1 MTLIKEGLLFV
12 QMQNILKSN
21 NNKLYLLSVITD
33 NLGSSLMSFAL
44 PLMVLDITK
53 NGIHLSIISII
64 ETLPILVLG
73 LPAGALTDKLDVKKI
88 LIFSDLIRLISYLIL
103 SASFA
108 FQLTV
113 NCMILIIYAVSLVV
127 SVTNTINTVSEITF
141 VSFLVEKKDFSELN
155 SLVYGIQYAANFA
168 LPIIGGILYQYISH
182 SLLIVICAVF
192 YLISLL
198 LEKSISLKT
207 KSTAFTGFTALKSA
221 LKTVKTDIKEG
232 LQYTLNLRSVLYPL
246 ILAALVNIVSANFD
260 NDSLI
265 ILRTQ
270 LKLSSQNI
278 GIISAIAAVS
288 ALIGT
293 LVVNWLNR
301 HIKFNLLFV
310 LLIFAGALFRA
321 LFALDQNV
329 STMVL
334 AIAFVSII
342 ESIINIS
349 IITNRQQQVEQKYL
363 GRVTSIYKTVLIG
376 VNSLGYLLGG
386 LVAKKIGSR
395 SGIGVSAIELLLIT
409 AISIFLLAPKIKHD
423 NKP

>member
-1 MTLIKEGLLFV
+1 MK
-12 QMQNILKSN
+12 NILKSN

-108 FQLTV
+108 FQITV

-155 SLVYGIQYAANFA
+155 SLIYGIQYAANFA
-168 LPIIGGILYQYISH
+168 LPIVGGILYQYISH
-182 SLLIVICAVF
+182 SLLIVICAIF

-278 GIISAIAAVS
+278 GIISAIAAVG

-293 LVVNWLNR
+293 FVVNWLNR

-321 LFALDQNV
+321 LFALYQNV
-329 STMVL
+329 PTMVL
-334 AIAFVSII
+334 TIAFVSII

-395 SGIGVSAIELLLIT
+395 SGIGVSAIELLLVT
-409 AISIFLLAPKIKHD
+409 AISIFLLAPEIKHD
-423 NKP
+423 NES

>member
-1 MTLIKEGLLFV
+1 M
-12 QMQNILKSN
+12 
-21 NNKLYLLSVITD
+21 ITD

-198 LEKSISLKT
+198 LEKRISLKT
-207 KSTAFTGFTALKSA
+207 KSTTFTGFTALKSA

>member
-1 MTLIKEGLLFV
+1 MTLIKERLPFV
-12 QMQNILKSN
+12 HMKNILKSK

-127 SVTNTINTVSEITF
+127 SVTNTINTVSEISF

-198 LEKSISLKT
+198 LEKRISLKT

-329 STMVL
+329 PIMVL

-395 SGIGVSAIELLLIT
+395 SGIGVSAIELLLVT
-409 AISIFLLAPKIKHD
+409 AISIFLLAPEIKHD
-423 NKP
+423 NES

>member
-1 MTLIKEGLLFV
+1 
-12 QMQNILKSN
+12 MQNILKSN

-182 SLLIVICAVF
+182 SLLIVICAIF

-329 STMVL
+329 PTMVL

-395 SGIGVSAIELLLIT
+395 SGIGVSAIELLLVT
-409 AISIFLLAPKIKHD
+409 AISIFLLAPEIKHD
-423 NKP
+423 NEP

>member
-1 MTLIKEGLLFV
+1 
-12 QMQNILKSN
+12 MQNILKSN

-155 SLVYGIQYAANFA
+155 SLIYGIQYAANFA

-182 SLLIVICAVF
+182 SLLISICAVF

-198 LEKSISLKT
+198 LEKRISLKT
-207 KSTAFTGFTALKSA
+207 KSTAFTGYTALKSA

-232 LQYTLNLRSVLYPL
+232 LEYTLNLRSVLYPL

-301 HIKFNLLFV
+301 RIKFNLLFV

-329 STMVL
+329 PTMVL

-409 AISIFLLAPKIKHD
+409 VISIFLLAPEIKHD

>member
-1 MTLIKEGLLFV
+1 
-12 QMQNILKSN
+12 MQNILKSN

-155 SLVYGIQYAANFA
+155 SLIYGIQYAANFA

-182 SLLIVICAVF
+182 SLLISICAVF

-198 LEKSISLKT
+198 LEKRISLKT
-207 KSTAFTGFTALKSA
+207 KSTAFTGYTALKSA
-221 LKTVKTDIKEG
+221 LKTVKTDIKKG

-301 HIKFNLLFV
+301 RIKFNLLFV
-310 LLIFAGALFRA
+310 SLIFAGALFRA

-329 STMVL
+329 PTMVL

-349 IITNRQQQVEQKYL
+349 IITNRQQQVAQKYL

-395 SGIGVSAIELLLIT
+395 SGIGVSAIELLLVT
-409 AISIFLLAPKIKHD
+409 AISIFLLAPEIKHD
-423 NKP
+423 N

>member
-1 MTLIKEGLLFV
+1 
-12 QMQNILKSN
+12 MQNILKSN

-198 LEKSISLKT
+198 LENRISLKT

-293 LVVNWLNR
+293 FVVNWLNR

-321 LFALDQNV
+321 LFALYQNV
-329 STMVL
+329 PTMVL

-395 SGIGVSAIELLLIT
+395 SGIGVSAIELLLVT
-409 AISIFLLAPKIKHD
+409 AISIFLLAPEIKHD
-423 NKP
+423 NES

>member
-1 MTLIKEGLLFV
+1 
-12 QMQNILKSN
+12 MQNILKSN

-44 PLMVLDITK
+44 PLIVLDITK

-182 SLLIVICAVF
+182 SLLIVICAIF

-278 GIISAIAAVS
+278 GIISAITAVS

-293 LVVNWLNR
+293 FVVNWLNR
-301 HIKFNLLFV
+301 HIKFNLLFI

-329 STMVL
+329 PTMVL

-349 IITNRQQQVEQKYL
+349 IITNRQQQVAQKYL

-395 SGIGVSAIELLLIT
+395 SGIGVSAIELLLVT
-409 AISIFLLAPKIKHD
+409 AISIFLLAPEIKHD

>member
-1 MTLIKEGLLFV
+1 
-12 QMQNILKSN
+12 MQNILKSN

-141 VSFLVEKKDFSELN
+141 VSSLVEKKDFSELN

-232 LQYTLNLRSVLYPL
+232 LEYTLNLRSVLYPL

-301 HIKFNLLFV
+301 RIKFNLLFV

-329 STMVL
+329 PTMVL

-349 IITNRQQQVEQKYL
+349 IITNRQQQVAQKYL

-395 SGIGVSAIELLLIT
+395 SGIGVSAIELLLVT
-409 AISIFLLAPKIKHD
+409 AISIFLLAPEIKHD
-423 NKP
+423 NEP

>member
-1 MTLIKEGLLFV
+1 MTLIKERLLFV
-12 QMQNILKSN
+12 HMKNILKSK

-182 SLLIVICAVF
+182 SLLISICAVF

-232 LQYTLNLRSVLYPL
+232 LEYTLNLRSVLYPL

-301 HIKFNLLFV
+301 RIKFNLLFI

-329 STMVL
+329 PTMVL

-349 IITNRQQQVEQKYL
+349 IITNRQQQVAQKYL

-395 SGIGVSAIELLLIT
+395 SGIGVSAIELLLVT
-409 AISIFLLAPKIKHD
+409 AISIFLLAPEIKHD
-423 NKP
+423 NEP

>member
-1 MTLIKEGLLFV
+1 MTLIKERLLFV
-12 QMQNILKSN
+12 HMKNILKSN

-168 LPIIGGILYQYISH
+168 LPIVGGILYQYISH

-232 LQYTLNLRSVLYPL
+232 LEYTLNLRSVLYPL

-301 HIKFNLLFV
+301 RIKFNLLFV

-329 STMVL
+329 PTMVL
-334 AIAFVSII
+334 AIALVSIV

-395 SGIGVSAIELLLIT
+395 SGIGVSAIELLLVT
-409 AISIFLLAPKIKHD
+409 AISIFLLAPEIKRD

>member
-1 MTLIKEGLLFV
+1 
-12 QMQNILKSN
+12 MQNILKSK
-21 NNKLYLLSVITD
+21 NNKLYILSVITD

-108 FQLTV
+108 LQLTV

-182 SLLIVICAVF
+182 SLLISICAVF

-207 KSTAFTGFTALKSA
+207 KSTAFTGFIALKFA

-270 LKLSSQNI
+270 LKLSSQTI
-278 GIISAIAAVS
+278 GIISAIAAVG

-301 HIKFNLLFV
+301 RIKFNLLFV

-329 STMVL
+329 PTMVL
-334 AIAFVSII
+334 AIAFVSVV

-395 SGIGVSAIELLLIT
+395 SGIGVSAIELLLVT
-409 AISIFLLAPKIKHD
+409 VISIFLLAPEIKHD